1 MNHLPKLTADG
12 ADIISGEHVDRVM
25 IAAAITSEQA
35 QCIVRAVNT
44 FDQARAALK
53 LARRRLNEGMHGKI
67 DAVMEHG
74 GDPGIVKLL
83 DEALAAMEAT
93 S

>member
-1 MNHLPKLTADG
+1 MTAR
-12 ADIISGEHVDRVM
+12 E
-25 IAAAITSEQA
+25 
-35 QCIVRAVNT
+35 
-44 FDQARAALK
+44 ALK

-83 DEALAAMEAT
+83 DDALAAMEVT
-93 S
+93 P